1 MAFNPNDHM
10 MNLKGKEYLQV
21 MWRLV
26 WFREV
31 RPLWSIEPE
40 IIEMDDKHAVFR
52 AVIRDEAGTV
62 KCIGHGSESQRDF
75 GDFIEK
81 AETKA
86 VGRALAMLGYGT
98 QFTASELDEGERIVD
113 SPVARSVSREA
124 AQAVGRAKLAELD
137 AKMAEQT
144 SMPIGKATEEQKAY
158 IQQHASDADYLNIM
172 QKYGPEL
179 ERLSAKGAERVI
191 AQIDAN
197 NAAGAVS

>member
-113 SPVARSVSREA
+113 SPVARSGSREA

-144 SMPIGKATEEQKAY
+144 AMPIGKATEEQKAY
-158 IQQHASDADYLNIM
+158 IVANASQADYLNIM

>member
-52 AVIRDEAGTV
+52 AVIRDEAGVV

-113 SPVARSVSREA
+113 SPVARSGSMEA

-137 AKMAEQT
+137 AKLAEQT
-144 SMPIGKATEEQKAY
+144 AMPIGRATETQKAY

-179 ERLSAKGAERVI
+179 ERLSAKGAEKVI

-197 NAAGAVS
+197 NAAGASA

>member
-26 WFREV
+26 WFREA

-52 AVIRDEAGTV
+52 AVIRDEAGVV

-113 SPVARSVSREA
+113 SPVARSGSREA

-144 SMPIGKATEEQKAY
+144 AMPIGKVTEAQKAY

-179 ERLSAKGAERVI
+179 ERLSAKGAEKVI

-197 NAAGAVS
+197 NAAGASA

>member
-113 SPVARSVSREA
+113 SPVARSGSREA

-144 SMPIGKATEEQKAY
+144 AMPIGKATEEQKAY

-197 NAAGAVS
+197 NAAGASA

>member
-113 SPVARSVSREA
+113 SPVVRNGSRAA

-144 SMPIGKATEEQKAY
+144 AMPIGKVTEAQKAY

-179 ERLSAKGAERVI
+179 ERLSAKGAEKVI

>member
-26 WFREV
+26 WFREA

-52 AVIRDEAGTV
+52 AVIRDEAGAV

-113 SPVARSVSREA
+113 SQVARSGSREA

-144 SMPIGKATEEQKAY
+144 AMPIGKATEEQKAY
-158 IQQHASDADYLNIM
+158 IVANASQADYLNIM

-197 NAAGAVS
+197 NAAGASA